1 MLGVAG
7 AAEGAEVSA
16 GAAGGALAAGA
27 GLVGALERL
36 GPELEDRDC
45 DEREWVEWAPEVS
58 ALFPTRG
65 GLTLAFR
72 WLMVSLT
79 TENLM
84 TFSMSRRLRVI
95 SAMVSVEME
104 RWKKM

>member
-1 MLGVAG
+1 MAAGV
-7 AAEGAEVSA
+7 EGAVGS
-16 GAAGGALAAGA
+16 AGA
-27 GLVGALERL
+27 GLAEGPGFVGALERL
-36 GPELEDRDC
+36 GPELEEREGP
-45 DEREWVEWAPEVS
+45 EREWVEWAPEVS

-72 WLMVSLT
+72 WLMVSRT
-79 TENLM
+79 TENLI

-95 SAMVSVEME
+95 SAMVSVVME